1 MLTKLAHLLT
11 STFYLPS
18 SNFQLP
24 STPFMT
30 STTMLK
36 MGEDCLCFSPIN
48 MTLSKERKA
57 SEEKARSSSVFVLPE
72 RVLERKFQSAQISV
86 WRIPLCSSRKYDSNA
101 TDRVS
106 IGALTNSL
114 ASVKVWSNLEKF
126 PEILCKFLNE
136 EDDHVSATSST
147 RHHPISATLSTRQR
161 SVSNHVVATSS
172 TRRAQSASS
181 HRHVSDQS
189 APRQRPVSATTVP
202 QSENIPSV
210 ENIPSEHIPLA

>member
-1 MLTKLAHLLT
+1 
-11 STFYLPS
+11 
-18 SNFQLP
+18 
-24 STPFMT
+24 
-30 STTMLK
+30 MLK
-36 MGEDCLCFSPIN
+36 MGESFG
-48 MTLSKERKA
+48 
-57 SEEKARSSSVFVLPE
+57 FG
-72 RVLERKFQSAQISV
+72 RVQKFQSARISV

-147 RHHPISATLSTRQR
+147 RHHPISATSSTRQR

-172 TRRAQSASS
+172 PRRRTVSVQSST
-181 HRHVSDQS
+181 
-189 APRQRPVSATTVP
+189 RQRSVSATSATCQRYYCSTVR
-202 QSENIPSV
+202 EYSV
-210 ENIPSEHIPLA
+210 SREYSVRAYSVSLTEYSRVNSVQKLFLPKSVQFSPVFSRVGLVSSYFDHSGRNRAIRFS